1 MTPQQL
7 LEFTFC
13 RFKMSVLG
21 LMFLISAFLFYNV
34 FHHSVSLVVLMYALI
49 YIIVLN
55 IGLRGAT
62 NRNIGMIR
70 FYWVF
75 QLVQLIVFLLTVLA
89 LVVFFTW
96 VHVDQYKQMK
106 HEMHHQANDQPKII
120 SLADNKDIKHITLQD
135 NHVTTTGL
143 TVHRFTFT
151 TANVLPFILPSL
163 LFLVVVFSITRSI
176 VLARQLIMMIEAT
189 ADLNND
195 VELNSCCEKKGSCG
209 DSKEE
214 TPEHAPVQPVAIFSP
229 ENVYVMPQTYV
240 MPNGDG
246 AYPGQLMPVYVDK
259 LGQPI
264 Y

>member
-13 RFKMSVLG
+13 RFKFSVLG

-34 FHHSVSLVVLMYALI
+34 FHHTVSLVVLLYALI

-62 NRNIGMIR
+62 NRNIAMIR

-96 VHVDQYKQMK
+96 AHVHEYKQWK
-106 HEMHHQANDQPKII
+106 HELKHQKEQKEPFKVISLNDQ
-120 SLADNKDIKHITLQD
+120 
-135 NHVTTTGL
+135 TTGDPEITTMEARNDHAHVL
-143 TVHRFTFT
+143 RYSQFTP
-151 TANVLPFILPSL
+151 ANLVPLIVPAV

-176 VLARQLIMMIEAT
+176 VLARQLIMMIEVT

-195 VELNSCCEKKGSCG
+195 VELNSCCEK
-209 DSKEE
+209 EE
-214 TPEHAPVQPVAIFSP
+214 EEKTPEPTPAQQPVAIYSP

>member
-13 RFKMSVLG
+13 RFKFSVLG

-34 FHHSVSLVVLMYALI
+34 FHHTVSLVVLMYALI

-62 NRNIGMIR
+62 NRNIAMIR

-96 VHVDQYKQMK
+96 VHVHQYKQWK
-106 HEMHHQANDQPKII
+106 HDLKHQKEQFKVI
-120 SLADNKDIKHITLQD
+120 SLTDK
-135 NHVTTTGL
+135 TGNNQHMTFDAEAHSESHSEDHTGVL
-143 TVHRFTFT
+143 RYSHFTP
-151 TANVLPFILPSL
+151 ANLVPFIVPAV

-195 VELNSCCEKKGSCG
+195 VELNSCCEK
-209 DSKEE
+209 EE
-214 TPEHAPVQPVAIFSP
+214 TPEPTPAQQPVAIYSP

>member
-7 LEFTFC
+7 LEFTYC
-13 RFKMSVLG
+13 RFKFSVLG

-34 FHHSVSLVVLMYALI
+34 FHHSVSLVVLIYALI

-55 IGLRGAT
+55 VGLRGAT
-62 NRNIGMIR
+62 NRNIPLIR

-75 QLVQLIVFLLTVLA
+75 QLVQLVVFLLTVLA

-96 VHVDQYKQMK
+96 AHVHQYKQMK
-106 HEMHHQANDQPKII
+106 HEMKHQNDQPKII
-120 SLADNKDIKHITLQD
+120 TFDQNGAQTDGKHITLEES
-135 NHVTTTGL
+135 HT
-143 TVHRFTFT
+143 TVHRYSHFSP
-151 TANVLPFILPSL
+151 ANLVPFILPAV

-176 VLARQLIMMIEAT
+176 VLARQLIMTIEAT
-189 ADLNND
+189 SDLNND
-195 VELNSCCEKKGSCG
+195 VELNSCCEKKNSCCE
-209 DSKEE
+209 SKEE
-214 TPEHAPVQPVAIFSP
+214 TPEPAPVQPVAIFSP

>member
-13 RFKMSVLG
+13 RFKFSVLG

-34 FHHSVSLVVLMYALI
+34 FHHSVSLVVLLYSLV

-62 NRNIGMIR
+62 NRSIAMIR

-75 QLVQLIVFLLTVLA
+75 QLVQLVVFLLTVLA

-96 VHVDQYKQMK
+96 VHVNQYKQMR
-106 HEMHHQANDQPKII
+106 HESHHGSAQPKI
-120 SLADNKDIKHITLQD
+120 
-135 NHVTTTGL
+135 TTFDDAEVQYTQSESH
-143 TVHRFTFT
+143 TDARRYSHFSA
-151 TANVLPFILPSL
+151 ANLVPFIIPSV
-163 LFLVVVFSITRSI
+163 LFLVVIFSITRSI
-176 VLARQLIMMIEAT
+176 VLARQLIMTIEAT

-195 VELNSCCEKKGSCG
+195 IELNSCENKKSCCE
-209 DSKEE
+209 SKEE
-214 TPEHAPVQPVAIFSP
+214 TPEPSPVQPVAIFSP